1 MNFLR
6 YPLLIIGLI
15 VISFPC
21 CTKDKSPECG
31 LNPPEWLHGNWVDGN
46 GLVEW
51 SITSDNLTKTS
62 LSIGQDFCE
71 EVTGP
76 TNDCDCKEWIEEVKT
91 EAKYRIRLE
100 TDLGVSFEQADFD
113 KISDDSFS
121 ENNIVFTRQ

>member
-1 MNFLR
+1 MKNLNF
-6 YPLLIIGLI
+6 PLVLLGLI
-15 VISFPC
+15 LITFPG

-31 LNPPEWLHGNWVDGN
+31 LNPPEWLRGVWVDGN

-51 SITSDNLTKTS
+51 SITNDNLNKTS

-76 TNDCDCKEWIEEVKT
+76 TNDCDCKQWVEEVKT
-91 EAKYRIRLE
+91 ETQYRIRLE

-113 KISDDSFS
+113 KISDDSFI

>member
-1 MNFLR
+1 MKFFR
-6 YPLLIIGLI
+6 YPLFLIGLI
-15 VISFPC
+15 VISLPS

-31 LNPPEWLHGNWVDGN
+31 LNPPGWLYGNWADGN

-51 SITSDNLTKTS
+51 SITNDNLTKTS

-76 TNDCDCKEWIEEVKT
+76 TNDCDCKQWIEEVKT
-91 EAKYRIRLE
+91 ETQYRIRLD

-113 KISDDSFS
+113 KISDDSFT

>member
-6 YPLLIIGLI
+6 YPLLLVGLI
-15 VISFPC
+15 VITLPY

-31 LNPPEWLHGNWVDGN
+31 LNPPEWLHGNWADGN
-46 GLVEW
+46 ELVEW
-51 SITSDNLTKTS
+51 NITHDNLQKTS

-76 TNDCDCKEWIEEVKT
+76 TNDCDCKEWIEEVNT
-91 EAKYRIRLE
+91 GIKYRIRLD

-113 KISDDSFS
+113 KISDDSFT